1 MVFKLYRSRKYFQ
14 RILLSIL
21 LFMLVIMLLYA
32 TTLFYSS
39 ERTVLDMQYEANEKV
54 LSQVEYNVTYM
65 DELVSNMMNAMRQDS
80 NIRTLMYDGELAM
93 TELYPILQELSN
105 TVSVSTFM
113 DSVMVYNSNQDVFY
127 STLYYPLDPRI
138 ESNNRLFAELE
149 AYMLEDDSSK
159 STKWVPINTGDSSID
174 YFSFIHFEDAN
185 RTITDQSALIIN
197 VKSNWLFENIDII
210 NKIAEN
216 RASTVVLNQTGEV
229 MNPSRLARQEAAQ
242 IESALAQ
249 HVARSELEMD
259 SFIDNSSDDK
269 RIMTYVTLDNGW
281 RIVSVQPYEVA
292 LEKIL
297 KMRSTTIAVTVIF
310 LIVAMIVS
318 LVISQKLYNPIQKL
332 ISQVAPQ
339 EKLRNKDEIAY
350 VMNVYSQVT
359 EEMNLIKRD
368 YDATRNPVKSYYIRR
383 LLSHSR
389 AMPVEEFT
397 ESITKHE
404 VNVAEAG
411 PYVLVQFTVEGA
423 KSAEKSTGF
432 TDFRLLSFAITNIA
446 GEIMSK
452 TFQNEIHDQG
462 NGVQVA
468 VMSLGQHREYNEEEL
483 AAVVK
488 EVQSVISKFY
498 RITLSAAISPVAGNY
513 KEIASVYKEVQQ
525 YSKYRLVY
533 GIGAILTPGRIEQHT
548 AHEDVP
554 LPSELERKLV
564 EAIHLQ
570 DRELFEQTLQ
580 KMMTHL
586 SEQSHDFILHAILN
600 VVFLMK
606 QTITELSKRKSVAVS
621 PDLGNLNIKVLEQE
635 SLDKIIQLLLKTFD
649 QLEQQQSA
657 VEEDKNEAL
666 VEVIKEMIHDQYMDM
681 NLSLQSVAA
690 ALGMSDKYIGRQFKK
705 LETLSVSEYINE
717 YRLSRAAKL
726 LENESYTVKDIMQ
739 QVGIGNESHFFRLFK
754 KKYGTTPREYR
765 MNQK

>member
-1 MVFKLYRSRKYFQ
+1 M
-14 RILLSIL
+14 SIL
-21 LFMLVIMLLYA
+21 LFMLISMLLYA

-113 DSVMVYNSNQDVFY
+113 DSVMVYNANQDVFY
-127 STLYYPLDPRI
+127 STLYYPLDPRV

-149 AYMLEDDSSK
+149 AYMLEDSSSK
-159 STKWVPINTGDSSID
+159 STKWVLMSTGNSSID

-185 RTITDQSALIIN
+185 RTIENQSALIIN

-210 NKIAEN
+210 NKIAED

-229 MNPSRLARQEAAQ
+229 MNPSRLAKQEAAQ
-242 IESALAQ
+242 IEAALER
-249 HVARSELEMD
+249 HVSRTKLEMD
-259 SFIDNSSDDK
+259 SFIDKSSDDK

-292 LEKIL
+292 LEKML
-297 KMRSTTIAVTVIF
+297 QMRSTTIAVTVIF
-310 LIVAMIVS
+310 LILAMIVS
-318 LVISQKLYNPIQKL
+318 LVISQKLYKPIQKL
-332 ISQVAPQ
+332 ISQIAPQ
-339 EKLRNKDEIAY
+339 EKLRNKDELAY
-350 VMNVYSQVT
+350 VMDVYSQVT

-389 AMPVEEFT
+389 TMTAEEFS

-404 VNVAEAG
+404 LSVSEEG
-411 PYVLVQFTVEGA
+411 PYVLILFTVDGA
-423 KSAEKSTGF
+423 KNAEKSTSF
-432 TDFRLLSFAITNIA
+432 SDFRLLSFAITNIA
-446 GEIMSK
+446 SEILSK
-452 TFQNEIHDQG
+452 SFRTEILDQG

-468 VMSLGQHREYNEEEL
+468 VVSVDECEDHQGSLT
-483 AAVVK
+483 AVVK
-488 EVQSVISKFY
+488 EIQSVISKFY
-498 RITLSAAISPVAGNY
+498 KITLSASISPAAGGY
-513 KEIASVYKEVQQ
+513 TGISSVYREVQQ

-533 GIGAILTPGRIEQHT
+533 GHGAVLTPERIQQHT

-554 LPSELERKLV
+554 VPSELERKLV

-570 DRELFEQTLQ
+570 DRTLFEQTLE
-580 KMMTHL
+580 KMMAHL
-586 SEQSHDFILHAILN
+586 SQQSHDFILHAILN

-635 SLDKIIQLLLKTFD
+635 SLAKIVQLLIETFD

-666 VEVIKEMIHDQYMDM
+666 VEVIKEMVHDQYMDM

-705 LETLSVSEYINE
+705 LETLSVSEYIND

-754 KKYGTTPREYR
+754 KKYGTTPKEYR
-765 MNQK
+765 MNQR